1 MLSPRFKQCLGRL
14 TCSLSKGVLKRRV
27 LGIGLT
33 KFFVVCHF
41 GNTLTTR
48 VTSFS
53 KMFKTWFRLQKSI
66 KKFREFFLFLRE
78 LHFYWLQQILT
89 ITKKKLAIGS
99 QCVNK
104 QSLDFPYLTNTDIF
118 RLSLPQSDKEIW

>member
-1 MLSPRFKQCLGRL
+1 
-14 TCSLSKGVLKRRV
+14 
-27 LGIGLT
+27 
-33 KFFVVCHF
+33 
-41 GNTLTTR
+41 
-48 VTSFS
+48 
-53 KMFKTWFRLQKSI
+53 MFKTWFRLQKSI

-118 RLSLPQSDKEIW
+118 RLSFPQSDKEIW